1 MNLEPS
7 PSVSNSHDFAMNTSN
22 KDVQACLKVVHD
34 ALVDVKAK
42 DILQLDVSSIS
53 NVADAIVIASGTSTR
68 HVKAL
73 ADNVA
78 EEARKAGFRPIGVEG
93 ERDAE
98 WILIDLGFVVVH
110 VMLPTARKFYDLESL
125 WRTAPESVL
134 KILLL
139 KKAALLSRF
148 FNIIWLLAFLNFHI
162 LAGIYVR
169 DLKHFP
175 YSEIR
180 SNIFF
185 YRLFSIKGNSIGI

>member
-7 PSVSNSHDFAMNTSN
+7 PSASNSLDLAKSTQI
-22 KDVQACLKVVHD
+22 KDVQACLAVVRE
-34 ALVDVKAK
+34 ALEDVKAK
-42 DILQLDVSSIS
+42 DIIELDISTIS

-68 HVKAL
+68 HIKSL

-125 WRTAPESVL
+125 WRTALETV
-134 KILLL
+134 
-139 KKAALLSRF
+139 A
-148 FNIIWLLAFLNFHI
+148 
-162 LAGIYVR
+162 
-169 DLKHFP
+169 
-175 YSEIR
+175 
-180 SNIFF
+180 
-185 YRLFSIKGNSIGI
+185 

>member
-7 PSVSNSHDFAMNTSN
+7 PSASNSHDLAKSTQI
-22 KDVQACLKVVHD
+22 KDVQACLAVVRE
-34 ALVDVKAK
+34 ALEDVKAK
-42 DILQLDVSSIS
+42 DIIELDISTIS

-68 HVKAL
+68 HIKSL

-125 WRTAPESVL
+125 WRTAPETV
-134 KILLL
+134 
-139 KKAALLSRF
+139 A
-148 FNIIWLLAFLNFHI
+148 
-162 LAGIYVR
+162 
-169 DLKHFP
+169 
-175 YSEIR
+175 
-180 SNIFF
+180 
-185 YRLFSIKGNSIGI
+185 

>member
-1 MNLEPS
+1 
-7 PSVSNSHDFAMNTSN
+7 MNTSN
-22 KDVQACLKVVHD
+22 KDVQTCLKVVHD

-53 NVADAIVIASGTSTR
+53 NVSDAIVIASGTSTR

-125 WRTAPESVL
+125 WRTAPESV
-134 KILLL
+134 
-139 KKAALLSRF
+139 A
-148 FNIIWLLAFLNFHI
+148 
-162 LAGIYVR
+162 
-169 DLKHFP
+169 
-175 YSEIR
+175 
-180 SNIFF
+180 
-185 YRLFSIKGNSIGI
+185 

>member
-1 MNLEPS
+1 
-7 PSVSNSHDFAMNTSN
+7 MNTSN
-22 KDVQACLKVVHD
+22 KDVQACLEVVHD

-125 WRTAPESVL
+125 WRTAPESV
-134 KILLL
+134 
-139 KKAALLSRF
+139 A
-148 FNIIWLLAFLNFHI
+148 
-162 LAGIYVR
+162 
-169 DLKHFP
+169 
-175 YSEIR
+175 
-180 SNIFF
+180 
-185 YRLFSIKGNSIGI
+185 

>member
-7 PSVSNSHDFAMNTSN
+7 PSASNSHDLANI
-22 KDVQACLKVVHD
+22 KDVQACLAVVRE
-34 ALVDVKAK
+34 ALEDVKAK
-42 DILQLDVSSIS
+42 DIVELDIKAIS

-68 HVKAL
+68 HIKSL

-125 WRTAPESVL
+125 WRTAPATV
-134 KILLL
+134 
-139 KKAALLSRF
+139 A
-148 FNIIWLLAFLNFHI
+148 
-162 LAGIYVR
+162 
-169 DLKHFP
+169 
-175 YSEIR
+175 
-180 SNIFF
+180 
-185 YRLFSIKGNSIGI
+185 

>member
-1 MNLEPS
+1 MNS
-7 PSVSNSHDFAMNTSN
+7 QAQ
-22 KDVQACLKVVHD
+22 DVQACLKVVHE
-34 ALVDVKAK
+34 ALLDVKAK
-42 DILQLDVSSIS
+42 DIIELDVSSIS

-125 WRTAPESVL
+125 WRTAPESV
-134 KILLL
+134 
-139 KKAALLSRF
+139 A
-148 FNIIWLLAFLNFHI
+148 
-162 LAGIYVR
+162 
-169 DLKHFP
+169 
-175 YSEIR
+175 
-180 SNIFF
+180 
-185 YRLFSIKGNSIGI
+185 